1 MFPTLSSPTPR
12 SDEFEV
18 GVSMTVPAAVREA
31 LPQDAEAFNACHVAC
46 WREAYAALWGAD
58 RLDGLDEAALAAARR
73 AAIERGTARHM
84 LAERDSEVIGVAIAG
99 PSRDDDP
106 PTDLELYAI
115 YVRAAHYGTGV
126 STKLLDAVLEGKPA
140 SLWVYR
146 DNPRA
151 SAFYVNQGFIP
162 DGAERNDATGI
173 LEIRM
178 VRKQAV
184 PRR

>member
-1 MFPTLSSPTPR
+1 
-12 SDEFEV
+12 
-18 GVSMTVPAAVREA
+18 MTEPAAVREA
-31 LPQDAEAFNACHVAC
+31 LPQDAAEFNACHIAC
-46 WREAYAALWGAD
+46 WREAYATLWGEE
-58 RLDGLDEAALAAARR
+58 RLDGLDVAALTERR
-73 AAIERGTARHM
+73 RSEIEEGAARHM
-84 LAERDSEVIGVAIAG
+84 LAERDGEVIGVAIAG
-99 PSRDDDP
+99 PSRDENP
-106 PTDLELYAI
+106 PTELELYAI

-126 STKLLDAVLEGKPA
+126 STKLLDAVLEGQPA

-162 DGAERNDATGI
+162 DGSEKNDANGI
-173 LEIRM
+173 LELRM